1 MLKQISK
8 ALVKVFGSRNERVI
22 KGYMATA
29 LEAGAFE
36 ERMMA
41 LDDDALKH
49 KTLEFQERISSGT
62 KPEQMLAEVF
72 AVVREAARRNV
83 EMRHF
88 DVQLIGGHVL
98 FQGNIA
104 EMATGEGKTL
114 MATLAAYLVYLTKK
128 KVHVV
133 TVNDYL
139 ASRDAEWMSPVYESL
154 GLTVGAIQADMDS
167 AGDERKAQYAC
178 DITYGTNNEFGFDYL
193 RDNMKISFDQMAQG
207 PLDYAIIDEVDSI
220 LIDEARTP
228 LIISGPA
235 VDDVSRYKRADQ
247 IGRKLMSMQSK
258 HTQLKQQIDTAKR
271 TLANAQGELSDAK
284 KKKDSTRIRRAQEV
298 IAKTQKELETAGVQL
313 EAATEYYEVEIDRKS
328 AHLTHEG
335 VGAAQDLAGIGSFF
349 TGSNMEWPHLLEQ
362 CLRAHVVFEKEKD
375 YVVMEGKVIIVDEFT
390 GRLMHGR
397 QWSDGLH
404 QAVEAKEG
412 VAVKEESQT
421 LATITL
427 QNFFKLY
434 GQIAGM
440 TGTAA
445 TEGEEFM
452 NIYRLDVIVIPTNE
466 PCVREDRDDAIYKT
480 LREKFT
486 AIAEDIHEASASGR
500 PVLVGTISIEKSE
513 AISNTL
519 TKKFGLEHEVLNA
532 KQHTREAHIVEKAG
546 HQHRGRDGK
555 MRGNVTIA
563 TNMAGRGTDIK
574 LGENV
579 AAIGGLH
586 ILGTERH
593 EARRIDNQLRGRA
606 GRQGDQGSSQFFLSF
621 EDDLMRIYSPE
632 WTVKALERLGWEEG
646 EPIYHRYITRGI
658 EKAQRKVEERNF
670 EVRKSLLEYD
680 EVMDFQRKTFYA
692 RRRQILEGKG
702 LKGLIEEMIDSA
714 VTESCT
720 TMLDTTYPSKCI
732 LEWART
738 HFDVD
743 LKPSQVEGQTLPEIE
758 AAIKG
763 LAKDN
768 VANEISMSL
777 GEYLEDYEDPT
788 TWNIPGLIKWAMS
801 AFKVSLT
808 AKKIKDLPSDEI
820 EQLLVEAATRQVD
833 NKECGQVAEFLDE
846 QFAVKRLAE
855 WARSKFDIKVD
866 AEQFQ
871 KTGPEQVRADLL
883 AQTAEKYKR
892 REIEYPVEFGMGIV
906 FAQNEPNVYAFQT
919 LVRWANE
926 KYDSDFT
933 VEALQSKQPR
943 SLHKELLELSERSHA
958 GQLDQQISDKVS
970 QLDPPALVEWAR
982 RRFQATNL
990 MEADLGMDPQG
1001 TLTDIA
1007 HEFMRSE
1014 LSNLERYVLLQVCD
1028 SAWKD
1033 HLYTMDHLKSSIW
1046 TRSLA
1051 EKDPKTEYK
1060 REGYRL
1066 FDDMLK
1072 GIDDRV
1078 TDIIFK
1084 VHLEA
1089 GAQTRNVW
1097 NISQTAHDEVGQFS
1111 MAERQRAAAQ
1121 APQGDVQVKQ
1131 IKLDQPK
1138 VGRNEPCP
1146 CGSGKKFKKCCG
1158 KS

>member
-1 MLKQISK
+1 
-8 ALVKVFGSRNERVI
+8 
-22 KGYMATA
+22 
-29 LEAGAFE
+29 
-36 ERMMA
+36 
-41 LDDDALKH
+41 
-49 KTLEFQERISSGT
+49 
-62 KPEQMLAEVF
+62 
-72 AVVREAARRNV
+72 VV
-83 EMRHF
+83 
-88 DVQLIGGHVL
+88 L
-98 FQGNIA
+98 
-104 EMATGEGKTL
+104 
-114 MATLAAYLVYLTKK
+114 
-128 KVHVV
+128 
-133 TVNDYL
+133 
-139 ASRDAEWMSPVYESL
+139 
-154 GLTVGAIQADMDS
+154 
-167 AGDERKAQYAC
+167 
-178 DITYGTNNEFGFDYL
+178 
-193 RDNMKISFDQMAQG
+193 
-207 PLDYAIIDEVDSI
+207 
-220 LIDEARTP
+220 
-228 LIISGPA
+228 
-235 VDDVSRYKRADQ
+235 
-247 IGRKLMSMQSK
+247 
-258 HTQLKQQIDTAKR
+258 
-271 TLANAQGELSDAK
+271 
-284 KKKDSTRIRRAQEV
+284 
-298 IAKTQKELETAGVQL
+298 
-313 EAATEYYEVEIDRKS
+313 
-328 AHLTHEG
+328 
-335 VGAAQDLAGIGSFF
+335 
-349 TGSNMEWPHLLEQ
+349 
-362 CLRAHVVFEKEKD
+362 
-375 YVVMEGKVIIVDEFT
+375 EGKVVIVDEFT
-390 GRLMHGR
+390 GRLMQGR

-452 NIYRLDVIVIPTNE
+452 NIYRLDVVVIPTNQ

-486 AIAEDIHEASASGR
+486 AIAEDIHEASSSGR

-513 AISNTL
+513 AISNAL
-519 TKKFGLEHEVLNA
+519 TKQFGLEHEVLNA
-532 KQHTREAHIVEKAG
+532 KQHAREANIVEKAG

-579 AAIGGLH
+579 ASIGGLH

-593 EARRIDNQLRGRA
+593 EARRIDNQLRGRS

-658 EKAQRKVEERNF
+658 EKSQRKVEERNF

-680 EVMDFQRKTFYA
+680 EVMDYQRKTFYA
-692 RRRQILEGKG
+692 RRRQILRGQG

-714 VTESCT
+714 ITESCN
-720 TMLDTTYPSKCI
+720 TMLDKTYPSKCI

-738 HFDVD
+738 NFDVD
-743 LKPSQVEGQTLPEIE
+743 LKLSQVEGLALPEIE
-758 AAIKG
+758 AATKG

-777 GEYLEDYEDPT
+777 GEYLEDYEDRS

-808 AKKIKDLPSDEI
+808 AKKVKDLPADEI
-820 EQLLVEAATRQVD
+820 EQLLVEAAGHQVD
-833 NKECGQVAEFLDE
+833 NKECGPLAEFLDE

-866 AEQFQ
+866 AEQFH
-871 KTGPEQVRADLL
+871 KTGPEQVRTDLL
-883 AQTAEKYKR
+883 AQTAEKYER

-906 FAQNEPNVYAFQT
+906 FAQNEPNVYAYET
-919 LVRWANE
+919 LARWANE

-943 SLHKELLELSERSHA
+943 SLHKELLELSERSRSGH
-958 GQLDQQISDKVS
+958 LDQQISENVS
-970 QLDPPALVEWAR
+970 QLDPPALVEWAHQ
-982 RRFQATNL
+982 RFGATGL
-990 MEADLGMDPQG
+990 VEADLGTDPKE
-1001 TLTDIA
+1001 TLTEIA

-1046 TRSLA
+1046 TRSFA

-1089 GAQTRNVW
+1089 GARTRNVW

-1138 VGRNEPCP
+1138 VGRNDPCP